1 MENKPQDMKDKNH
14 EILVDFLNNIKDV
27 KENKNIKLIG
37 YMDFYE
43 TIIKINLNNKDDKIF
58 EPIKQNF
65 ENKEFKYKIVGFYG
79 SKIKGKTI
87 LFERLLKQY
96 ENFEFF
102 QKINSFEFLFDKN
115 LTFFSLQ
122 KHLYEKS
129 LEQFSNDEKKCEYI
143 KKMIQKFEN
152 KINSLQEKLN
162 KIKIRLKNIE
172 KAPINY
178 SHTPL
183 SLNSKS
189 ISNLILLDTSNK
201 KQFLHEINE
210 FNYKTINNSEILN
223 NLKRIGKIINQFIL
237 TYSNFIIYVTNDF
250 NDKKIKK
257 FRQFSENNPNKKI
270 IIIHNLFQFS
280 DEIKIDYFKKFNLKE
295 DFFIK
300 KITPTNFYFKE
311 VNYNENINVF
321 IEKKYINII
330 HITMFKDKFEKK
342 NKNIYNYSNINFL
355 TKMIYYDNNNTYD
368 SFDILQE
375 LKKFKKSNE
384 KLFENQ
390 INLIEFKYFVPNFI
404 SIKQNKFIL
413 LVLEISNFPEN
424 NLKNIKYQI
433 KFKENFYLFIIKGQK
448 DKYEINDKEN
458 LKSLKE
464 DIFIKTFKFNY
475 SDGLIKKI
483 GDFYMEENSGLIKVK
498 LFF

>member
-1 MENKPQDMKDKNH
+1 MESKPQDMKDKNN
-14 EILVDFLNNIKDV
+14 LNNVDDVLIYRKDIKD
-27 KENKNIKLIG
+27 NKIIKLIG

-102 QKINSFEFLFDKN
+102 QKKNSFKFLFDKN
-115 LTFFSLQ
+115 FKFFSLQ
-122 KHLYEKS
+122 KYLYEKS

-152 KINSLQEKLN
+152 KINSLQEKLK

-257 FRQFSENNPNKKI
+257 FRQFSEKNPNKKI

-280 DEIKIDYFKKFNLKE
+280 DEIKIDSYFKKFEK

-300 KITPTNFYFKE
+300 KITPTNFDFKE
-311 VNYNENINVF
+311 ENYNENINVF

-404 SIKQNKFIL
+404 SIKENNFIL

-433 KFKENFYLFIIKGQK
+433 KFKENFYLFIIKGKK

-464 DIFIKTFKFNY
+464 DIFIKTFKFKY

>member
-96 ENFEFF
+96 ENIDVF
-102 QKINSFEFLFDKN
+102 QKINSYEFLFEKN
-115 LTFFSLQ
+115 LKIFSLKKQ
-122 KHLYEKS
+122 LYEKS
-129 LEQFSNDEKKCEYI
+129 LEHFSNDEKKCEYI

-152 KINSLQEKLN
+152 KKNSLQEKLN
-162 KIKIRLKNIE
+162 DIKIRLDNIV

-257 FRQFSENNPNKKI
+257 FRQFSEKNPNKKI

-280 DEIKIDYFKKFNLKE
+280 DEIKIKYFNKFKIE

-300 KITPTNFYFKE
+300 KITPTNFDFKE
-311 VNYNENINVF
+311 VNYNEKINVF

-390 INLIEFKYFVPNFI
+390 INLIEFNYFVPNFI
-404 SIKQNKFIL
+404 SIKENKFIL